1 MFRTE
6 LIPKQSRDRITL
18 KHRLVTA
25 GSCFADAIGSRLTTH
40 KFECLSNSFGVSYNP
55 HAIHKALLY
64 ALHNQLPPERTYLMN
79 QGIHLNYDFHS
90 AFGSPDKDNLKQ
102 KLSNII
108 SASHQFLKNANWLL
122 ITYGTAWVYT
132 RIDTGEIVANCHK
145 VPSSNFKKELFT
157 QKKFLESFET
167 FYNELLTFNAHIN
180 LILTV
185 SPVRHLKDTLEMNS
199 VSKSVLRLTCHTL
212 SERYERVHYF
222 PAFEIMMDDLRDY
235 RFYKSDMIHPSF
247 EAEEY
252 IWQKFLH
259 AFADEP
265 TKKFIAEWT
274 GILQALGHKPFHPAS
289 AAHQQFV
296 KDTLKKLEPL
306 ANLVNVEKELNQLKA
321 QLL

>member
-6 LIPKQSRDRITL
+6 LNPRQAHTPLTL
-18 KHRLVTA
+18 QHQILTT
-25 GSCFADAIGSRLTTH
+25 GSCFADAIGNRFVTY
-40 KFECLSNSFGVSYNP
+40 KFNCLANPFGINYNP
-55 HAIHKALLY
+55 QAIHKALRY
-64 ALHNQLPPERTYLMN
+64 AIHNQLPHEHTYLIS

-90 AFGSPDKDNLKQ
+90 AFGSLDKGILKQ

-108 SASHQFLKNANWLL
+108 GVSHQFLKNTNWLL

-132 RIDTGEIVANCHK
+132 RADTCEIVANCHK
-145 VPSSNFKKELFT
+145 VPSSNFNKELLT
-157 QKKFLESFET
+157 QKKFLESFDT
-167 FYNELLTFNAHIN
+167 FYQELLALNPGIN

-185 SPVRHLKDTLEMNS
+185 SPVRHVKDTLEMNS
-199 VSKSVLRLTCHTL
+199 VSKAVLRLTCHTL

-222 PAFEIMMDDLRDY
+222 PAFEMMMDDLRDY
-235 RFYKSDMIHPSF
+235 RFYKADMIHPSA
-247 EAEEY
+247 EAEAY

-274 GILQALGHKPFHPAS
+274 GIMQALQHKPFHPAS
-289 AAHQQFV
+289 EAHQQFV
-296 KDTLKKLEPL
+296 KNTIQKLESL
-306 ANLVNVEKELNQLKA
+306 ANVVNVERELNQLKA